1 MIESDPKNWGLTS
14 QFKGVFMGVY
24 ELGQEWN

>member
-1 MIESDPKNWGLTS
+1 MKKNNPKNWGLTV
-14 QFKGVFMGVY
+14 QVKGVLMGVY